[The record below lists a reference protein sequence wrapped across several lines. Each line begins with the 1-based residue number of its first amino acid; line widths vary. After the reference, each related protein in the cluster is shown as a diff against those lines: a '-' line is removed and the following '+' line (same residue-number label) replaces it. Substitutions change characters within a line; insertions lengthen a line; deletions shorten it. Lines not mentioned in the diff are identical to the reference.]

1 MTYLIP
7 FLTFPL
13 LNTYN
18 AYKST
23 TIEFPSLD
31 SLNNEI
37 KAQLDPFL
45 KNAGLRN
52 DLIIHEV
59 AKRGII
65 AFAQGTNLFTSG
77 AAIITVAMGLNNLDK
92 EAFHWIL
99 KHEIGHI
106 KNNDSFKTPLIGSIC
121 STATAIFG
129 ALTRRHWLLTT
140 LLTISVGFAVFI
152 TVSQWAERK
161 ADEFAIKYSSTEE
174 LLGARRLF
182 ISQIS
187 TNIALREI
195 YPAEGTYSSSGE
207 CRFAISHPSLSSR
220 LSRIEN
226 ALVERSHEYDT
237 TTEDYKIYT
246 LITYSLEPHTQTRY
260 LYNSNLKTLFS
271 IPPSNSC

>member
-18 AYKST
+18 AYKSI

-31 SLNNEI
+31 SHNNEI

-52 DLIIHEV
+52 DLIIHQV
-59 AKRGII
+59 ATRSII

-77 AAIITVAMGLNNLDK
+77 AAFITISRGLNNLDK
-92 EAFHWIL
+92 EAFHWVL

-106 KNNDSFKTPLIGSIC
+106 KNNDSFKIPLIGSIC

-129 ALTRRHWLLTT
+129 ALTRPWLLTT

-182 ISQIS
+182 ISQM
-187 TNIALREI
+187 NINKALREI

-207 CRFAISHPSLSSR
+207 HRFDFMHPSLSSR

-237 TTEDYKIYT
+237 TTEDYKINT
-246 LITYSLEPHTQTRY
+246 LINYSLEPHTQTKY
-260 LYNSNLKTLFS
+260 IYNSNVKAPT
-271 IPPSNSC
+271 